1 MNATAKFG
9 KKVKKIRLSKKMS
22 QGDLAKKLGVG
33 SAYISKIERGI
44 QNMSLTGIIKLA
56 DALGTPPDRLLK

>member
-1 MNATAKFG
+1 MDATAKFG
-9 KKVKKIRLSKKMS
+9 QKVKKIRLSKKMS

-44 QNMSLTGIIKLA
+44 QNMSLVGIIKLA

>member
-9 KKVKKIRLSKKMS
+9 QKVKKIRLSKKMS

-44 QNMSLTGIIKLA
+44 QNMSLMGIIKLA

>member
-1 MNATAKFG
+1 MDATAKFG
-9 KKVKKIRLSKKMS
+9 LNVKKIRLSKKMS

-56 DALGTPPDRLLK
+56 NALGTPPDHLLK